1 MGDTLRLGAP
11 DARLERIADGCA
23 VELPDRSAA
32 HPDAPVTGRRRPL
45 TNRATSDAARCPADS
60 SGAYCSDAARPRP
73 NRKAVRLESR
83 CWFAETTKY
92 SSIAQRSCHPASD
105 RHGAAF
111 GAAGCNRCA
120 GEVHLRQQ
128 PVAKNVA
135 VRIGVGRHRNGA
147 HGRFDFAEVFRAGR
161 GGRVH

>member
-1 MGDTLRLGAP
+1 VPDLQQLGVTRNFVADEDRTVKGHAGDG
-11 DARLERIADGCA
+11 
-23 VELPDRSAA
+23 
-32 HPDAPVTGRRRPL
+32 
-45 TNRATSDAARCPADS
+45 
-60 SGAYCSDAARPRP
+60 
-73 NRKAVRLESR
+73 
-83 CWFAETTKY
+83 
-92 SSIAQRSCHPASD
+92 D

-128 PVAKNVA
+128 PAARNVA

-147 HGRFDFAEVFRAGR
+147 HGRFDLRRFCKR